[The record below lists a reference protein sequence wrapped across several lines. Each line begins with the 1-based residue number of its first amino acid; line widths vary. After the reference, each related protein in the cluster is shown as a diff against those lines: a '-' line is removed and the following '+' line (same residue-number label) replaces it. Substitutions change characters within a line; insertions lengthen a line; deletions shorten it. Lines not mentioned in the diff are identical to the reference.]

1 MRTLSQK
8 RSEFALEKVLE
19 YIDKLSDKEKKEF
32 ASFVSGT
39 PTQILQNGFGQA
51 LAFWLSKSQKKH
63 VFILDTIREWLSLK
77 KDDIENN
84 FIRRCDDNK
93 KLIEQISKLDQTDY
107 LSAQK
112 ETLKLLEWVKR
123 YAQAFKGDEKDD
135 TNS

>member
-1 MRTLSQK
+1 M
-8 RSEFALEKVLE
+8 
-19 YIDKLSDKEKKEF
+19 
-32 ASFVSGT
+32 
-39 PTQILQNGFGQA
+39 
-51 LAFWLSKSQKKH
+51 
-63 VFILDTIREWLSLK
+63 LDTIREWLSLK

-84 FIRRCDDNK
+84 FIKKCADNK
-93 KLIEQISKLDQTDY
+93 ELIKNISKLEQTDY